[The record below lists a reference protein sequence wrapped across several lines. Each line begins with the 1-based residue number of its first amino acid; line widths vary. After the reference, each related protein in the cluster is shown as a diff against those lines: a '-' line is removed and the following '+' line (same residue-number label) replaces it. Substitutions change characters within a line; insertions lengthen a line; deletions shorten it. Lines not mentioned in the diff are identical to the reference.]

1 MQASTVLPFQHFL
14 HLSLSITDWIF
25 SIFPQVSQR
34 DILGWSHP
42 LLQGYT
48 GGSGCE
54 GGVGSH
60 CNMHV
65 QPPVAHPLAGDEDER
80 RADRDQGLSAALQHK
95 GRHCAAKSKIYAPCD
110 LPSVSHSREPRANQC
125 WYDWTAADIIKR
137 AASCQEL
144 SPFLWETCIFGW
156 AGGRVGWRRSHTAE
170 RGSWEEG
177 LMMPVR

>member
-1 MQASTVLPFQHFL
+1 MYYFLLIRDRRCSPILLNKTGKDHSVKRGPYTPSTQSCKLLPFQHFL
-14 HLSLSITDWIF
+14 HLSPSITDCIF
-25 SIFPQVSQR
+25 SLFPRVSQR

-125 WYDWTAADIIKR
+125 WYD
-137 AASCQEL
+137 
-144 SPFLWETCIFGW
+144 
-156 AGGRVGWRRSHTAE
+156 
-170 RGSWEEG
+170 
-177 LMMPVR
+177 